1 MAEQKKQVVFKYGR
15 REAYEKLSFKDEN
28 SLYFLTDTGEIYRGD
43 VNLAR
48 GSHYEVILEE
58 TDTSHEMAIKR
69 VLGSNYAVQD
79 DICIVKELISEVD
92 GIKKYSYTSYVYD
105 NDVWNAMDGNYSAD
119 NVFFDADL
127 TATEKVGTIT
137 IPTSGS
143 AVVPAKGKSLK
154 QVLSGILAQEKN
166 PSATLPRVSVT
177 PASSNSVEVG
187 TTVSTNWDA
196 SLSAGS
202 YTYGPAT
209 GIVAKSWS
217 VIDTKGNT
225 SSASKGNFDN
235 IVVGDDTN
243 YTITV
248 TANYDAGAIPNTN
261 LGNAHPDK
269 QIKAG
274 SASGTT
280 GAIKGYRSM
289 FYGPDNTDGEIT
301 SELIRGLHNYNA
313 PYDKALTG
321 DNGLMIYASEVIR
334 PTRFIIAYKHEENE
348 RAGVCAAT
356 ITSSLNADALKFYNK
371 LETTVNVKGAN
382 GYEAVPYTVWVYAPS
397 SISANEV
404 HKVELA

>member
-15 REAYEKLSFKDEN
+15 REAYENLSSKDEN
-28 SLYFLTDTGEIYRGD
+28 SLYFLTDTGEIYRGE

-48 GSHYEVILEE
+48 GSHYEVVLAE
-58 TDTSHEMAIKR
+58 TDTSHEMAIER
-69 VLGSNYAVQD
+69 VLGSNYAIQD

-92 GIKKYSYTSYVYD
+92 GVKKYSYTSYVYD
-105 NDVWNAMDGNYSAD
+105 NNVWNAMDGNYSAD

-154 QVLSGILAQEKN
+154 QVLSGILAREKD
-166 PSATLPRVSVT
+166 PSATLPKVSVT
-177 PASSNSVEVG
+177 PALANFVEVG
-187 TTVSTNWDA
+187 TTVSPNWDA

-217 VIDTKGNT
+217 ATDTKGNT
-225 SSASKGNFDN
+225 STAPKGNFDN
-235 IVVGDDTN
+235 IIVGDDTN

-248 TANYDAGAIPNTN
+248 TATYDAGAMPITN
-261 LGNAHPDK
+261 LGNACPDK
-269 QIKAG
+269 QIKAS

-289 FYGPDNTDGEIT
+289 FYGPDNTNGEIT

-321 DNGLMIYASEVIR
+321 DDGLMIYASEVTR
-334 PTRFIIAYKHEENE
+334 PTRFIIAYKHETGE

-371 LETTVNVKGAN
+371 LETTVNVEGAN

>member
-15 REAYEKLSFKDEN
+15 REAYENLSFKDEN

-79 DICIVKELISEVD
+79 DICIVKELISEAD
-92 GIKKYSYTSYVYD
+92 GIKKYSYTSYVYN

-137 IPTSGS
+137 IPSSGS

-166 PSATLPRVSVT
+166 PSATLPKVSVT
-177 PASSNSVEVG
+177 STSSNFVEVG

-225 SSASKGNFDN
+225 SSASKGNFDS

-243 YTITV
+243 T
-248 TANYDAGAIPNTN
+248 
-261 LGNAHPDK
+261 L
-269 QIKAG
+269 
-274 SASGTT
+274 
-280 GAIKGYRSM
+280 
-289 FYGPDNTDGEIT
+289 
-301 SELIRGLHNYNA
+301 LL
-313 PYDKALTG
+313 
-321 DNGLMIYASEVIR
+321 
-334 PTRFIIAYKHEENE
+334 
-348 RAGVCAAT
+348 
-356 ITSSLNADALKFYNK
+356 
-371 LETTVNVKGAN
+371 
-382 GYEAVPYTVWVYAPS
+382 
-397 SISANEV
+397 
-404 HKVELA
+404 